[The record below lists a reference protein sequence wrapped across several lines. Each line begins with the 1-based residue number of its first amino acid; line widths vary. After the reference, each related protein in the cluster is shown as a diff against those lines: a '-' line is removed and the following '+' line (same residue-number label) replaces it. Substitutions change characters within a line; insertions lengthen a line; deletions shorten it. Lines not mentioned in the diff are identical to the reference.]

1 MCSHDSRGL
10 GHTSRTLA
18 IASKLAESIQDCS
31 ILLLT
36 DLPIIG
42 RFKFPQNIDY
52 VRLPGIADKSSEF
65 SRADALNIGLESTLK
80 LRAKIVKSVT
90 KTFRPQLVIVER
102 NPCQLPEEMRRAL
115 AFIRQELPETRI
127 VWGLPDVVGEPEAV
141 LRDWSRHGI
150 FDLFERLCD
159 ELWIQIG
166 RASCRE
172 RV

>member
-31 ILLLT
+31 ILVLT

-65 SRADALNIGLESTLK
+65 PRADALNIGLESTLK

-102 NPCQLPEEMRRAL
+102 NPCQLPEVMRRAL
-115 AFIRQELPETRI
+115 AFIRKSCP
-127 VWGLPDVVGEPEAV
+127 
-141 LRDWSRHGI
+141 RHGSCGDCRTWSGNPRPYSVTGAATASSI
-150 FDLFERLCD
+150 SSDLK
-159 ELWIQIG
+159 
-166 RASCRE
+166 ST
-172 RV
+172 